1 MLRKLKKLFG
11 IKDKP
16 VERVVDIEPVKKV
29 RKKKAV
35 EIIAE
40 VVVEPTM
47 VVTLPTKAPVVRKKK
62 AVEIIAEVVV
72 EPTMVVTLPKKAPVV
87 RKKKVVELI
96 TEVVVEPAPI
106 NGRGKQKKI
115 IEATVEEPV
124 METKKQRGRPKK

>member
-16 VERVVDIEPVKKV
+16 VERVAVIEPVKK
-29 RKKKAV
+29 
-35 EIIAE
+35 
-40 VVVEPTM
+40 
-47 VVTLPTKAPVVRKKK
+47 VRKKK

-87 RKKKVVELI
+87 RKKKAVELI
-96 TEVVVEPAPI
+96 TEVVVEPAPM

-124 METKKQRGRPKK
+124 VETKKQRGRPKK